1 MTNQTSS
8 DTCSSY
14 TDNVCLPSLQS
25 VASNYSIDAN
35 NSNSIMVQLNPQIDF
50 EPNTVLTVFFNSPMV
65 TEDCRREGLPL
76 LCQLF
81 YLVCDSNNEPVSTL
95 RKEQCTAVI
104 EGVCQQ
110 AFDFARSLNLFTIPD
125 CENLDSSPGTQIDN
139 NNNNTNTNSTNSTA
153 TNDNSNITC
162 HPDFDVRCGRC
173 VPNCNRF
180 SETSEHTQKTIDI
193 FFIIAAV
200 TCVIGGIFVI
210 IVSFLRRSV
219 M

>member
-8 DTCSSY
+8 NTNTCSSY

-104 EGVCQQ
+104 EGVCQKE
-110 AFDFARSLNLFTIPD
+110 FDFVRSLNLLTIPD
-125 CENLDSSPGTQIDN
+125 CENLDSSSGTQIDN
-139 NNNNTNTNSTNSTA
+139 
-153 TNDNSNITC
+153 NITC

-193 FFIIAAV
+193 FFFITSLI
-200 TCVIGGIFVI
+200 CMIGGTFVI
-210 IVSFLRRSV
+210 IVSFVRRSV